1 MERCVVAAE
10 AAREANAR
18 AKTQERRARMGRRVD
33 QAIYC
38 FGRENK
44 GGAGASPAP
53 LQVYLF
59 FAALRVVLR
68 AVLRAVLRVVL
79 RAADDAFFLFAAIV
93 QSPP

>member
-1 MERCVVAAE
+1 MECCVGAAE
-10 AAREANAR
+10 GEHEAKAR
-18 AKTQERRARMGRRVD
+18 AKTRERRARMERRLG
-33 QAIYC
+33 QPIYC

-44 GGAGASPAP
+44 GGAGTSPAP

-59 FAALRVVLR
+59 FAVLRATLR